1 MLIETARYGVKS
13 RWSERKE
20 NAVNPR
26 AIIGQLSTVAG
37 ASLATA
43 CCWVPLTLAVAGVT
57 ATGLSQ
63 TLEQWSAFFYALTG
77 ALIVYSFW
85 EGFLRAPR
93 SCDGDDATDE
103 CQRSSGGRSRQMR
116 IFFVVHLALVALIL
130 SAPTL
135 MMSSSSSASASAAEL
150 ATVEDA
156 DQDLASITLEIEGM
170 TCGGCVANIE
180 RALQDLKG
188 MHHVSVSYKDSK
200 GVMTFDDKA
209 LASSEIVAR
218 ISDEGYDVA
227 IVESDTTASFKQFS
241 N

>member
-150 ATVEDA
+150 AAQEGSDLDLSSITVEID
-156 DQDLASITLEIEGM
+156 GM

-180 RALQDLKG
+180 RALQDLEG
-188 MHHVSVSYKDSK
+188 MHGVSVSYEDAR
-200 GVMTFDDKA
+200 GVMTFDEET
-209 LASSEIVAR
+209 LASDDIVDR
-218 ISDEGYDVA
+218 IVDEGYDA
-227 IVESDTTASFKQFS
+227 TMIDDSSAGD
-241 N
+241 